1 MDLAS
6 GRCEGVKKEGC
17 IKNQSTRVYFYVTN
31 IMIGGDLEC
40 MYVFNDRER
49 TDCSKKTILGRK

>member
-6 GRCEGVKKEGC
+6 VERCEGVKKEDC
-17 IKNQSTRVYFYVTN
+17 IKNQNTRVYFYVTN
-31 IMIGGDLEC
+31 IIIGGDLEC

-49 TDCSKKTILGRK
+49 TDC